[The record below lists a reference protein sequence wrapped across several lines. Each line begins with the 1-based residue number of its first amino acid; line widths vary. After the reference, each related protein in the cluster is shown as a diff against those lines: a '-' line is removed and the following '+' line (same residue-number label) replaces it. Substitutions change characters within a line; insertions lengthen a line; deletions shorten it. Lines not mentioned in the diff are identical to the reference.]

1 MVFHEAIK
9 KAREA
14 SGKKKAEVAR
24 DLKMPYTTYDG
35 YEKGYRQPSPDLAL
49 SIMRYYQ
56 IDPYLVTGEKEE
68 KEESSPRAWNRG
80 DDNVKISERL
90 DKLNHK
96 GRERVIDFLDSLI
109 QAEEYTTPDPK
120 GSESAAQTVGG
131 QYLSEIYAK
140 RERQRELNEMFFKQ
154 YDPDVSLIEMARRLM
169 PESSEGLKRMI
180 ELGFIDQRDMLMA
193 KTLEYINQTDKTRLI
208 DAVPLESMMKDPIT
222 EMLEKLE
229 QIDPSRLDSR
239 ISRIERMLE
248 DMEEARRSETPCPDE
263 PATEA
268 EQSDSEQTDCGKQDT
283 P

>member
-154 YDPDVSLIEMARRLM
+154 YDPDASLIEMALRLR
-169 PESSEGLKRMI
+169 PEISEGSKRMI
-180 ELGFIDQRDMLMA
+180 ELGLIDQRDMLTA
-193 KTLEYINQTDKTRLI
+193 KTLEYINQTDNKLVMDKI
-208 DAVPLESMMKDPIT
+208 IESIPKNPIA

-229 QIDPSRLDSR
+229 QIDPSQLDSR

-248 DMEEARRSETPCPDE
+248 DMEEARRSEIPCPDE